1 MKKLLLLLL
10 ILAFQTVTGDEPTG
24 QKKKE
29 PIDWFK
35 EASYCIAYELK
46 DTHDKISE
54 APAQKDFEDLQ
65 RSRIL
70 QTRTHLNVAAL
81 TTRISRQKLLTKEQI
96 AELTKATFKSKVHYP
111 TYDCYFPHH
120 IFIFYDDFGDPRA
133 CIEVCFE
140 CVAIKYARNLKDPTF
155 PKEIYTTEEESD
167 PFGGGV
173 PQYEDWSPFQATGDF
188 LAIAKICIDSGMGLG
203 TFKTIEE
210 FQEKHQPAK

>member
-1 MKKLLLLLL
+1 MKVLKNIVCLLL
-10 ILAFQTVTGDEPTG
+10 IVAVAGNVNADE
-24 QKKKE
+24 KKKKGKGNQRTPKVTQRFVAKME
-29 PIDWFK
+29 LSDDQKTQVAEIDKTFAPK
-35 EASYCIAYELK
+35 LAELTK
-46 DTHDKISE
+46 KKQAI
-54 APAQKDFEDLQ
+54 
-65 RSRIL
+65 
-70 QTRTHLNVAAL
+70 
-81 TTRISRQKLLTKEQI
+81 LTKEQI